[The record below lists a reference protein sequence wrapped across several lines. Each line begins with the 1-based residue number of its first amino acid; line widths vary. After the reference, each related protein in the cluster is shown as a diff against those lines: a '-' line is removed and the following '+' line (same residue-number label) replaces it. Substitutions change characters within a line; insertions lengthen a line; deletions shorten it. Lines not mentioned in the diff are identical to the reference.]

1 MEALVAAGLPPAPAV
16 AEPGQGAVEAKA
28 AESKAADVVMATGEA
43 KADGVVGDPGGVDGV
58 VGSDVVD
65 ETLGSLDGGIDGL
78 FLPEYVLGSRVLL
91 AKEHGE
97 FELDNTSLL
106 AEGGPAFP
114 SVAFRLSPSLP
125 DKHMT
130 KVTHWGSRL
139 RATSGMAGFESRPQH
154 PRLLRLLRARNT
166 RRYRSADEL
175 ALSRT

>member
-1 MEALVAAGLPPAPAV
+1 
-16 AEPGQGAVEAKA
+16 
-28 AESKAADVVMATGEA
+28 MATGEA

-65 ETLGSLDGGIDGL
+65 EILGSLDGGIDGL

-125 DKHMT
+125 DKHKT
-130 KVTHWGSRL
+130 KVAHWGSRL
-139 RATSGMAGFESRPQH
+139 RGHLRDGWLRVAPAAPSPSAASASEEH
-154 PRLLRLLRARNT
+154 PPLPKRGRVGAV
-166 RRYRSADEL
+166 ADLKLEG
-175 ALSRT
+175 SQ